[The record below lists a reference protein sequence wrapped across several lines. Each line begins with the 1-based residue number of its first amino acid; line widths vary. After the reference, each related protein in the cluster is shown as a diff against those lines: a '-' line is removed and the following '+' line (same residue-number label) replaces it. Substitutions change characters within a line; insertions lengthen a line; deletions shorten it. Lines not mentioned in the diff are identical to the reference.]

1 MTVCHARCCFRHKQ
15 RTANLFHIWKFFFK
29 RQRSSNYCRHDIKP
43 VSDLPYFA
51 PSRVPI
57 CSHKIRWVH
66 FHNFFLQKH
75 DCIVQMDSCNPSLF
89 DIYSCSIYC
98 SIEGSVLFPI
108 GHQVFLR
115 NHGRSFFTFW
125 SFVYV
130 LSFEEICEFY
140 GLLYTTAWSLFLH
153 NTASDSLSLHHI

>member
-29 RQRSSNYCRHDIKP
+29 RQWSSNYCRHDIKP

-66 FHNFFLQKH
+66 FHIFFLQKH
-75 DCIVQMDSCNPSLF
+75 DCIVQMNSCNPSLF

-108 GHQVFLR
+108 GHQVFFTQSREIIFYILILCLR
-115 NHGRSFFTFW
+115 VVIWRNLRILWFIVHDSVKFIFT
-125 SFVYV
+125 
-130 LSFEEICEFY
+130 
-140 GLLYTTAWSLFLH
+140 
-153 NTASDSLSLHHI
+153 